1 MQIADCEVRLFGDI
15 ANSIPKQNVTPS
27 EVALLQAIHGS
38 ESVIRVNQTGSDRRS
53 HKEEYERLSKI
64 YGETRTNSGELLLQK
79 IFPNS
84 FDIKLPVNFSD
95 IGVSVMEY
103 IEKPVADIPDAAD
116 AADEFAPKVEDESEL
131 LQVEAEQK
139 PSRRK

>member
-1 MQIADCEVRLFGDI
+1 MQIANCEVRLFGDI

-38 ESVIRVNQTGSDRRS
+38 ESVIRVNQTGADRRS
-53 HKEEYERLSKI
+53 HKEEYERLSII

-103 IEKPVADIPDAAD
+103 IEKPIADIPDAPD
-116 AADEFAPKVEDESEL
+116 VEDEFAPKVDEDEPA
-131 LQVEAEQK
+131 QIEAEEK